1 LRRLQAA
8 IVPGPAAASG
18 ALFAATDGLVD
29 AVNTAGDILRAH
41 LAPAEP
47 SPAS

>member
-1 LRRLQAA
+1 M
-8 IVPGPAAASG
+8 PGPDAASG
-18 ALFAATDGLVD
+18 ALFAGTDGLVD
-29 AVNTAGDILRAH
+29 AVNTAGDILRVH